1 MTLISAHKHCF
12 TSLPLPLYRYLSNGK
27 VGEMLNIYNSSTT
40 ISINSLP
47 LHVCIASVPLNS
59 LDNIYCTFGKL
70 FFIHYL
76 YRYLQFQQEWPGYIL
91 SRTNFV
97 NLSTISLCT
106 IQEGNIFSEQ
116 SKLMDNNNNNRFGA
130 ICNNMRFCNTRNCS
144 CFVINI
150 IFVFHKYMK
159 TSLWLSMMSL
169 VPLL

>member
-1 MTLISAHKHCF
+1 MTLFSAHKHCF
-12 TSLPLPLYRYLSNGK
+12 TSLPLPLYRYLGNGK
-27 VGEMLNIYNSSTT
+27 VGETFNSSTT

-47 LHVCIASVPLNS
+47 LHVCTASVPLNS

-70 FFIHYL
+70 LSIHYL
-76 YRYLQFQQEWPGYIL
+76 CRCLQFQQEWPGYIL

-106 IQEGNIFSEQ
+106 IQEENIFSEQ
-116 SKLMDNNNNNRFGA
+116 SKLMDNNNRFGA

-150 IFVFHKYMK
+150 LF
-159 TSLWLSMMSL
+159 LSFINI
-169 VPLL
+169 